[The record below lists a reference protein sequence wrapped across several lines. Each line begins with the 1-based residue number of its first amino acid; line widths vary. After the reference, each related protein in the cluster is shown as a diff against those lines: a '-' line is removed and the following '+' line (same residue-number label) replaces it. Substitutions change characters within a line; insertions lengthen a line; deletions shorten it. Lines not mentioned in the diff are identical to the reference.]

1 MNSTTQSHRLYLNSS
16 DGIYIDKIQNKCD
29 IQCGASDIIAVSNQK
44 LECALVKA
52 SISTSIG
59 SFASETPKDD
69 QRRRDNA
76 VAGTALY
83 VNAEM
88 FQGSNI
94 KAKAFNPTT
103 SAVMGTINLRL
114 NGSGTADATLMGD
127 GTTYMTDK
135 QFTLRNNV
143 NDLIQMINDCFISH
157 PSAGITTNILAL
169 DADSL
174 EIGNYRVGIDST
186 NTTTAVVFDGRKSNY
201 AVLKSLGCHTG
212 RDTLIETLPAVNIQA
227 ISPYDTN
234 VNNALTMIL
243 LKTDYNVNSYLS
255 GDTGTHSIMGAIPI
269 ANISNLSTN
278 GVLATYSSTAG
289 TLVENKVSGTINYQN
304 KNLEGS
310 HKNIHQSH
318 IGNIRL
324 TLCNQRGEV
333 LNLHNQNYFIE
344 LEIIT
349 NGTL

>member
-1 MNSTTQSHRLYLNSS
+1 
-16 DGIYIDKIQNKCD
+16 
-29 IQCGASDIIAVSNQK
+29 
-44 LECALVKA
+44 
-52 SISTSIG
+52 
-59 SFASETPKDD
+59 
-69 QRRRDNA
+69 
-76 VAGTALY
+76 
-83 VNAEM
+83 
-88 FQGSNI
+88 
-94 KAKAFNPTT
+94 
-103 SAVMGTINLRL
+103 
-114 NGSGTADATLMGD
+114 
-127 GTTYMTDK
+127 
-135 QFTLRNNV
+135 
-143 NDLIQMINDCFISH
+143 MINDCFISH

-186 NTTTAVVFDGRKSNY
+186 NTTTAVVFDGRKSND
-201 AVLKSLGCHTG
+201 AVLKSLGFHTG

-255 GDTGTHSIMGAIPI
+255 GDTGQHSIMGAIPI
-269 ANISNLSTN
+269 SNISNISTN
-278 GVLATYSSTAG
+278 GVLATYSSTDG
-289 TLVENKVSGTINYQN
+289 TLLENKVSGTINYQN

-324 TLCNQRGEV
+324 TLCNQRGES